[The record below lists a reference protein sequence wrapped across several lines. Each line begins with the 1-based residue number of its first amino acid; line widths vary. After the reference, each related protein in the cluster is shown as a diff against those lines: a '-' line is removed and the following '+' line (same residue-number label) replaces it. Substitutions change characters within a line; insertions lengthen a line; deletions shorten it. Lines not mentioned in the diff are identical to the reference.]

1 MPPDEVVTA
10 PVVDP
15 ALTPPPADPPVEP
28 PALPEPDPPQRRMVP
43 EDVFVREITPLR
55 SRIRETETE
64 LQHAQRT
71 IREQNELLTRLQQ
84 KPGDN
89 GAAPP
94 ASRPAADPDMVPRSE
109 VQRLAAEQNFQRDAS
124 HVIQTGLKTYGQ
136 SWNDSVGLLQSFG
149 LDNVDFVQSIMDV
162 AGLDRT
168 HEVVRTLTQEPERL
182 EAMRNM
188 SAARR
193 ISEITRISIAM
204 NAPKPVEPIPPAPP
218 PAKTVSRAPAPP
230 PPVEPSAS
238 KVLKWETD
246 QDKMSDQ
253 EWSRTFDQR
262 AKERREARR

>member
-1 MPPDEVVTA
+1 MSEEVVTE

-15 ALTPPPADPPVEP
+15 ALTPPPAEP
-28 PALPEPDPPQRRMVP
+28 PADPPAPEPEQHPVPRMIPVETFQR
-43 EDVFVREITPLR
+43 EVFNLREKARGTEAALDEHRRQLR
-55 SRIRETETE
+55 DA
-64 LQHAQRT
+64 H
-71 IREQNELLTRLQQ
+71 ELLTRLQQ
-84 KPGDN
+84 KPGEP
-89 GAAPP
+89 ATPLPP
-94 ASRPAADPDMVPRSE
+94 RPAADPDMVPRSE

-136 SWNDSVGLLQSFG
+136 SWNESVGLLQSFG

-188 SAARR
+188 SPARR

-204 NAPKPVEPIPPAPP
+204 NAPKPVEPTPPAPP
-218 PAKTVSRAPAPP
+218 PARTVSRAPAPP

-238 KVLKWETD
+238 KPVDWRSDKASDEDFSRGWE
-246 QDKMSDQ
+246 
-253 EWSRTFDQR
+253 ENA
-262 AKERREARR
+262 AKRRARR